1 MKNQFVITLI
11 FALLFLEI
19 SAQSDS
25 KMSSEVPEK
34 WKNESAVVLNQ
45 KLTFAYFNK
54 IFGNN
59 IVKETVAKSIKLLD
73 KAAVEEFSQ
82 FYFYESVKDERK
94 REKNEKKGKDEAKIK
109 ISVIKASGERQKV
122 NISDAVDVDKDVPQF
137 YRSYY
142 VGDKM
147 YKKIAIPNLN
157 VGDVLDYQLEIEYN
171 IQLNSQ
177 TTFHAFPAFY
187 NTLAAKYPIA
197 KQEFNFMLEQG
208 FYLNMNTYNGAPKFI
223 KKNTGIDLK
232 GKETNDM
239 RTFQIVDENRDKLP
253 KEMMSFPNTYY
264 PSVKLQ
270 VVAKKDK
277 NASAEGTI
285 FTGEADISK
294 ATVTPEEVATRFNK
308 DYRQAYNVELPEFKK
323 FMQNKDLKKKDFE
336 RKVQLIYSF
345 VKYKFAQSV
354 TSPLYSR
361 KINKQTYFEKYEKA
375 LYPMKDFYF
384 AVYMSKCFDQLNMN
398 HEVIAVMPRN
408 IGKIDNLLLGEEV
421 SWIVKVEEKGK
432 NIYLYP
438 MNSYTTSNENRETY
452 LWGGEGYSFFPSERQ
467 MASQKAVAR
476 KVTVPVPDP
485 NENTYSTKSV
495 ASFDDQLEKLNVERV
510 VEATGAMKSGLTPYT
525 TLGYDFLFDY
535 QFNYGVTSFSNNDN
549 LKIKSDNFNRS
560 INSKKKTKEEMEL
573 AEVEKLLA
581 DKQKELMKSELEDD
595 FDDIASYDSFDLE
608 KPGILESQPTLIF
621 NEKFKL
627 TNLIAK
633 AGRNYTLEIGKML
646 TKQPKMDEDDLKP
659 RQSDIQMSFTKT
671 LVNEVELTLPDGY
684 TVEDLKELNL
694 SIDNDLMLYKVESTL
709 SGRKLNVKTTKIY
722 KKVTA
727 PKTEWQKVIDV
738 FQAAYNFSQKKIIL
752 KKK

>member
-1 MKNQFVITLI
+1 MKNQFIIV
-11 FALLFLEI
+11 LLLTFFSLEI
-19 SAQSDS
+19 NAQTSS

-45 KLTFAYFNK
+45 KMTFGYYNK

-59 IVKETVAKSIKLLD
+59 IVKEIVAKSIKLLD
-73 KAAVEEFSQ
+73 KSAVEEFSQ

-94 REKNEKKGKDEAKIK
+94 REKNEKKGNDEAKIK
-109 ISVIKASGERQKV
+109 IAVIKASGERVKV

-142 VGDKM
+142 VGDKI

-157 VGDVLDYQLEIEYN
+157 VGDILDYQLEIEYN

-208 FYLNMNTYNGAPKFI
+208 FYLNMNTYNGASKFK

-232 GKETNDM
+232 GKETDDM

-277 NASAEGTI
+277 NASAEGNI

-308 DYRQAYNVELPEFKK
+308 DYNIANYSGIEVSSFDK
-323 FMQNKDLKKKDFE
+323 FIKDYSLKKKSFE
-336 RKVQLIYSF
+336 EKVKFVYSY
-345 VKYKFAQSV
+345 VKYKFS
-354 TSPLYSR
+354 LNNIL
-361 KINKQTYFEKYEKA
+361 INGQPVKEWYFKRFENA
-375 LYPMKDFYF
+375 VYPMKDFYF
-384 AVYMSKCFDQLNMN
+384 AVYMSKCFDKLDMN

-408 IGKIDNLLLGEEV
+408 IGKISDLLLGEEI
-421 SWIVKVEEKGK
+421 SWVFKAESQGK
-432 NIYLYP
+432 SIYLYP
-438 MNSYTTSNENRETY
+438 MNSYTTSDENRETY
-452 LWGGEGYSFFPSERQ
+452 LYGGEAYAFHPSTLKVARE
-467 MASQKAVAR
+467 KAVAR
-476 KVTVPVPDP
+476 KAVIPVPDP
-485 NENTYSTKSV
+485 TVNTYKTMIK
-495 ASFDDQLEKLNVERV
+495 AAFDDQFEKLNIDREIC
-510 VEATGAMKSGLTPYT
+510 ATGALKSSITPYT
-525 TLGYDFLFDY
+525 SLGL
-535 QFNYGVTSFSNNDN
+535 NFSNIYYKKYGPIDEENV
-549 LKIKSDNFNRS
+549 KEKP
-560 INSKKKTKEEMEL
+560 SKKEKKKSKTEIEYDEAVKEIK
-573 AEVEKLLA
+573 V
-581 DKQKELMKSELEDD
+581 KQLELMKGELEDD
-595 FDDIASYDSFDLE
+595 YDDIASYDEFKLICH
-608 KPGILESQPTLIF
+608 GITEDSSTLIF

-627 TNLIAK
+627 NNLITK
-633 AGRNYTLEIGKML
+633 AGRNYTLEIGKIL

-684 TVEDLKELNL
+684 TVEDLKEINL
-694 SIDNDLMLYKVESTL
+694 SVDNDLMLYKVESTL

-738 FQAAYNFSQKKIIL
+738 FQAAYNFSQKKIVL

>member
-1 MKNQFVITLI
+1 MKNQFIIVLLI
-11 FALLFLEI
+11 YIFSLEMN
-19 SAQSDS
+19 AQTSS
-25 KMSSEVPEK
+25 KMSSDVPEK

-45 KLTFAYFNK
+45 KMTFGYYNK

-73 KAAVEEFSQ
+73 KSAVEEFSQ
-82 FYFYESVKDERK
+82 FYFYESVNDERK
-94 REKNEKKGKDEAKIK
+94 REKNEKKGKDDAKIK
-109 ISVIKASGERQKV
+109 IAVIKASGERVKV

-142 VGDKM
+142 VGDKI

-208 FYLNMNTYNGAPKFI
+208 FYLNMNTYNGAPKFK

-232 GKETNDM
+232 GKETDDM

-277 NASAEGTI
+277 NASAEGNI
-285 FTGEADISK
+285 FTGEADIAK
-294 ATVTPEEVATRFNK
+294 ATVVPEEVATRFNK
-308 DYRQAYNVELPEFKK
+308 DYRQAYLVEVPALGK
-323 FMQNKDLKKKDFE
+323 FIVKNNLNSKPFE
-336 RKVQLIYSF
+336 EKVKLIYGY
-345 VKYKFAQSV
+345 VKYNFSSGI
-354 TSPLYSR
+354 TSPQYFQ
-361 KINKQTYFEKYEKA
+361 KENKKTYFEKYEKA
-375 LYPMKDFYF
+375 MYSMKDFYF
-384 AVYMSKCFDQLNMN
+384 AVYMSKCFDELNMK
-398 HEVIAVMPRN
+398 HEVIAVMPRSV
-408 IGKIDNLLLGEEV
+408 GKINDLLLAEEV

-432 NIYLYP
+432 SLYLFP
-438 MNSYTTSNENRETY
+438 MNSYTTSDENRETY
-452 LWGGEGYSFFPSERQ
+452 LWGGEGYSFIPSTKKSATEN
-467 MASQKAVAR
+467 AIAR
-476 KVTVPVPDP
+476 KVSVPIPDP
-485 NENTYSTKSV
+485 SVNTYKAKSI
-495 ASFDDQLEKLNVERV
+495 AFFDDQLEKLSVDRV
-510 VEATGAMKSGLTPYT
+510 VEVTGAMKSSLTPYT

-535 QFNYGVTSFSNNDN
+535 KYSYGLSPVV
-549 LKIKSDNFNRS
+549 SDS
-560 INSKKKTKEEMEL
+560 ELKKKGKVKKKSKEEIEL
-573 AEVEKLLA
+573 EEAEKLLL
-581 DKQKELMKSELEDD
+581 DRQKELMKSELDD
-595 FDDIASYDSFDLE
+595 DYDDIASYDTFNL
-608 KPGILESQPTLIF
+608 KNPGILEEKSTLIF

-627 TNLIAK
+627 NNLITK

-671 LVNEVELTLPDGY
+671 LTNEVELTLPEGY

-694 SIDNDLMLYKVESTL
+694 SVDNDLMLYKVESAL
-709 SGRKLNVKTTKIY
+709 KDGKLTVKTTKIY
-722 KKVTA
+722 KKITA
-727 PKTEWQKVIDV
+727 LKTEWQKVIDV
-738 FQAAYNFSQKKIIL
+738 FQAAYNFSQKKIVL